1 MTAPHNQ
8 NDTLPGVAHVASY
21 QHFSEA
27 NGFIFVAGQV
37 ARDANGNWVGV
48 NDISAQARQVWKNIG
63 IILAQA
69 GADPGHIV
77 KVSTFLIDR
86 AHGAISTQAR
96 LEFMGDHRP
105 PHSGVIV
112 AGLGSEEAMIEVE
125 VIAWVPPNGA

>member
-1 MTAPHNQ
+1 MPADKHASPS
-8 NDTLPGVAHVASY
+8 GVAKVASY

-37 ARDANGNWVGV
+37 ARDANGDWVGI

-69 GADPGHIV
+69 GAEPGHIV

-96 LEFMGDHRP
+96 LEFLGDHRP

-125 VIAWVPPNGA
+125 VIAWRPPNAA